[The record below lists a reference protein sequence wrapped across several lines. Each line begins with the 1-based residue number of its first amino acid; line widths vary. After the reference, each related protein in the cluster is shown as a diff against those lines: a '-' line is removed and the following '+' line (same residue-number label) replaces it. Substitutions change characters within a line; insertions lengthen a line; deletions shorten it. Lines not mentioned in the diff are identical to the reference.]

1 MIFVACILMF
11 LLTLIFRA
19 NYVIKK
25 EYVFFQDLHLVTS
38 RKFTKLYFAVST
50 KCFVELLQEFE
61 KDENFEVRLTEVEG
75 NCLFTS
81 YPLITYSNEIKTFPW
96 LSIYCM
102 FV

>member
-50 KCFVELLQEFE
+50 KLVVLLP
-61 KDENFEVRLTEVEG
+61 KH
-75 NCLFTS
+75 
-81 YPLITYSNEIKTFPW
+81 LIIW
-96 LSIYCM
+96 LSNLIVPDEGYSKNASCALN
-102 FV
+102 